1 MIKVK
6 KCKKNKISPVT
17 TQIKRL
23 PRPSVSP
30 MQYKPCEHESDHVV
44 IEVKADV
51 VDVKANVD
59 LKF

>member
-6 KCKKNKISPVT
+6 KGGKKNKISPLT
-17 TQIKRL
+17 TEFKRL

-30 MQYKPCEHESDHVV
+30 MQYKPLESKESDHVV
-44 IEVKADV
+44 
-51 VDVKANVD
+51 VDVKPSSDVE